1 MQVAHPVRGDGT
13 VAEINWCDPR
23 DKPYL
28 VQFSTGE
35 VRSPACLPMDPM
47 DALSMLCA

>member
-1 MQVAHPVRGDGT
+1 MQVAHAVRGDGT
-13 VAEINWCDPR
+13 VVEINWCDPR

-35 VRSPACLPMDPM
+35 VRPPARLPMDPM
-47 DALSMLCA
+47 DALSMLRA